1 MANLKD
7 MEGPVKF
14 DKGVELYY
22 DPKKDMFYDE
32 KKKKYVK
39 EKDILKLPTRKPPL
53 PIQKT
58 FNRWGLWWP
67 FFRRPCFKGKLV
79 KRKMEQC

>member
-7 MEGPVKF
+7 MEGPIKF

-39 EKDILKLPTRKPPL
+39 EKDILKLVSEDEDIEDIED
-53 PIQKT
+53 IQLT
-58 FNRWGLWWP
+58 SDLEGNLF
-67 FFRRPCFKGKLV
+67 
-79 KRKMEQC
+79 